1 MEEKHSGSTTI
12 APSVLNT
19 IARLTCL
26 ATPGVAA
33 MSPAFPAAPRTSG
46 ADTEGVK
53 IVVKDSVIYV
63 DVYVVINGAENVR
76 IVAEAVQQRITRAI
90 SEMVGMEIAS
100 VNVHVTDIELE
111 A

>member
-1 MEEKHSGSTTI
+1 MEEKHSGTTTI

-19 IARLTCL
+19 IARLTSL
-26 ATPGVAA
+26 ATPGVTA
-33 MSPAFPAAPRTSG
+33 MAPAFQGAIRSGRTY
-46 ADTEGVK
+46 TEGVK

-76 IVAEAVQQRITRAI
+76 VVAEAVQQRVTRAI
-90 SEMVGMEIAS
+90 SEMVGMEVAA